1 MGYVTIY
8 LISDD
13 KSLPV
18 RTPGQ
23 SESVTK
29 SFYFINDCLRTDIPE
44 FYDTVAADTA
54 QLGVL
59 HGIESDFLN
68 ASCMA
73 FKVGRMFYT
82 RKIGIPT
89 AKMSEMC
96 TREILVLTL

>member
-1 MGYVTIY
+1 MGYVTVY
-8 LISDD
+8 LISDN

-29 SFYFINDCLRTDIPE
+29 SLYFINDCLRTDIPE
-44 FYDTVAADTA
+44 FDNTVAADTA

-73 FKVGRMFYT
+73 FKVGRMLHI

-89 AKMSEMC
+89 AKMSEVY